1 MTIDLE
7 QFRSAFF
14 EESVEHLATI
24 ENGLLRLESHPDDSD
39 LMNEIFRAAHSV
51 KGASGM
57 FGLHDLAHFTHA
69 FESVLDRL
77 RHHTLPVT
85 IARVNLLLRAS
96 DMLSVLVDCARSNE
110 AAPAQAAELIAQ
122 LAAETDG
129 AVIES
134 PAVNAVQSPTARQE
148 FRVVMRPARELLL
161 RGQDPTLLLRELAQ
175 LGEVVA
181 VSVDTSMVPELSV
194 LDAESCY
201 LAWTIVLATERTES
215 DIRDVFMFVDDIC
228 EVTIERI
235 TAVSASPVA
244 VASTTISSSPG
255 SVPAG
260 ASNSAPTAAPGGLER
275 RVNADRRNGQTDS
288 SSIRVSTEKV
298 DELINLVGELVISHS
313 MVNQLVS
320 LLPIEHSMRL
330 EEAVAEMGR
339 NMRDVQERML
349 KVRMLPIS
357 SVFHRFPRLV
367 RDIAK
372 STGKP
377 IALVMC
383 GEETELDKGVI
394 ERIADPLTHLL
405 RNAADHGI
413 ESPEARRAAGKPE
426 EGTITLAASHRG
438 GNVILEITDDGPG
451 LDLKRIREKAVSV
464 GLLRADE
471 PATDEQLQQMIF
483 QAGFSTS
490 ATITDVSGRGVG
502 MDVVRRNVESLSGS
516 ISIES
521 QAGRGTRFAIKLPL
535 TLAILDGMALAVGDQ
550 VFVMPLL
557 AIIESFRAT
566 PAQITMVLS
575 QGEVVQ
581 ARGETVPLVRLHR
594 ILGIPN
600 AIENPSRALI
610 VLIEHDG
617 KRFGLMV
624 DDLLGQSQVVIR
636 NLEANFRR
644 VDGVMGATIMGDGR
658 VALILDVQGI
668 TRLGGRSAA
677 RTSGVSVA
685 QPDRMEIEYAAA

>member
-1 MTIDLE
+1 MTIDLQ

-24 ENGLLRLESHPDDSD
+24 ENGLLRLESRPHDSD
-39 LMNEIFRAAHSV
+39 LLNEIFRAAHSV

-77 RHHTLPVT
+77 RHNTLPVT

-96 DMLSVLVDCARSNE
+96 DMLHVLVDCARNNE
-110 AAPAQAAELIAQ
+110 LAPAQAAELTAQ

-129 AVIES
+129 AVIETS
-134 PAVNAVQSPTARQE
+134 AVSAVQSPSGKQE
-148 FRVVMRPARELLL
+148 FRITMRPARELLL

-175 LGEVVA
+175 LGEIVA
-181 VSVDTSMVPELSV
+181 VSADTTMLPELPV
-194 LDAESCY
+194 LDAEACY
-201 LAWTIVLATERTES
+201 LAWTIVLATERAEA

-228 EVTIERI
+228 EVVIER
-235 TAVSASPVA
+235 V
-244 VASTTISSSPG
+244 SSPG
-255 SVPAG
+255 SEAIGSVDIAAIAPLAADVISDVAASTPAR
-260 ASNSAPTAAPGGLER
+260 AER
-275 RVNADRRNGQTDS
+275 RTTNDRRSSQSDS

-320 LLPIEHSMRL
+320 LLPTEHSLRL

-367 RDIAK
+367 RDIAM

-377 IALVMC
+377 ISLVMS
-383 GEETELDKGVI
+383 GEDTELDKSVI

-413 ESPEARRAAGKPE
+413 ESPDARRAAGKPE

-438 GNVILEITDDGPG
+438 GNVVLEISDDGPG
-451 LDLKRIREKAVSV
+451 LNLKRIREKGIAV
-464 GLLRADE
+464 GLLRPDE
-471 PATDEQLQQMIF
+471 VVSDEQLQQLIF

-521 QAGRGTRFAIKLPL
+521 QPGFGTKFIIKLPL
-535 TLAILDGMALAVGDQ
+535 TLAILDGMALAVGEQ

-557 AIIESFRAT
+557 AIVESFRAT
-566 PAQITMVLS
+566 PAQVTMVMS

-600 AIENPSRALI
+600 AVENPARALI

-617 KRFGLMV
+617 RRFGLMV

-668 TRLGGRSAA
+668 TRLGGRSAT
-677 RTSGVSVA
+677 RTTGAPVA
-685 QPDRMEIEYAAA
+685 LPELTEAAYAVA